1 MDYIELEN
9 SSLDYFSRRAQKTV
23 LSLRQL
29 KKKKCASEETLR
41 SSKPT
46 VMAVPYRSEFTMR
59 DSTTGL
65 GSIISVRMTGV

>member
-9 SSLDYFSRRAQKTV
+9 LSLDYFSRRAQKTV

-29 KKKKCASEETLR
+29 KKKCTSEETLR

-65 GSIISVRMTGV
+65 DSIISVRMTGV